1 MTSIGA
7 RLARR
12 LALAAL
18 IAAPLAVGT
27 ACRGTASGPKPNLGD
42 EGAASGAPAKLEE
55 LQGSLSSVAV
65 VGLPRERTVTATS
78 LLHSEVGG
86 NFDRN
91 QVAADVRA
99 LWGMGSVAEV
109 NAEARK
115 AAGGIALRF
124 RVKEQPRIRSLDVR
138 GSTAIPG
145 AQWVA
150 QMPIKSGDFADPA
163 RLNTIRM
170 GMLSQLRQAGF
181 ATAQVAWAAVDTK
194 GAGVDIVFDVT
205 EGKMIALGSIEFR
218 GNKAVSRKALT
229 ELMTKAG
236 AQVGGRYW
244 RDAVERGLAA
254 INNHYFDLGYVNAQV
269 GPIDEKLSTEGNAI
283 AMSITV
289 AEGPQFRLGDLSFA
303 GALAA
308 TPREYASK
316 FGLRKGQVFSRR
328 KVAEGLERVRELH
341 RAKGKPNPDLIP
353 MTEVDAA
360 KKRIKVT
367 VQVVEPGGTLGQI
380 RPGQAQPGQAQ
391 PGQAQPAPAPQP
403 APQAPPVQPQPAPPP
418 AAQAPTQP
426 APGSP

>member
-7 RLARR
+7 RTAHR

-18 IAAPLAVGT
+18 IAAPLT

-42 EGAASGAPAKLEE
+42 EGGTAGPAVKLEE
-55 LQGSLSSVAV
+55 LQGSISSVAV
-65 VGLPRERTVTATS
+65 VGLPRERTATATS
-78 LLHSEVGG
+78 LLHSQVGG

-109 NAEARK
+109 NAEGRK

-124 RVKEQPRIRSLDVR
+124 RVKEQPRVRSLDVR

-163 RLNTIRM
+163 RLNSIRI
-170 GMLSQLRQAGF
+170 GMMAQLRQAGF
-181 ATAQVAWAAVDTK
+181 ATAKVAWAAVDTK
-194 GAGVDIVFDVT
+194 GSGVDVVFDVT
-205 EGKMIALGSIEFR
+205 EGKMISLGSVEFR
-218 GNKAVSRKALT
+218 GNKAVSRKALS
-229 ELMTKAG
+229 ELMVKAG

-244 RDAVERGLAA
+244 RDAIERGLEA
-254 INNHYFDLGYVNAQV
+254 INNHYYDLGYVNVGV
-269 GPIDEKLSTEGNAI
+269 GPIDEKLSTEGTSI
-283 AMSITV
+283 ALSVTV
-289 AEGPQFRLGDLSFA
+289 AEGAQFRLGDLNFA
-303 GALAA
+303 GTLAA

-328 KVAEGLERVRELH
+328 KIAEGLERIRELH

-353 MTEVDAA
+353 VTEVDAA

-367 VQVVEPGGTLGQI
+367 VQVVEPGGTLIPRQ
-380 RPGQAQPGQAQ
+380 PQPGQAR
-391 PGQAQPAPAPQP
+391 PGQAQPAPGPQP
-403 APQAPPVQPQPAPPP
+403 APQARPAQPQPAPPP
-418 AAQAPTQP
+418 AATPPAQP